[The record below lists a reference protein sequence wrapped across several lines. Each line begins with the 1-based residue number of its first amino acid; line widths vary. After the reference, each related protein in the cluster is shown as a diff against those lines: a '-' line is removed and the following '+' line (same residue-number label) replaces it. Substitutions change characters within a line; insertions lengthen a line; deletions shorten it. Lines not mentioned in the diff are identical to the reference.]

1 MTTTTYADQTAYP
14 EIYRKTYW
22 GCFTTQQRQLPEED
36 YIISNRNKFIREYQI
51 KCCRQKAPQ
60 YLYKIMSLDEGLDHV
75 ELYETLDDDDY
86 FIVLS
91 SPYGVEKPK
100 THIKNG
106 WIEIYQMYSS
116 DARTFLKRIPKRQN
130 SLV

>member
-1 MTTTTYADQTAYP
+1 MTTTTTYADQTAYP

-22 GCFTTQQRQLPEED
+22 GCFITQRQFPEED
-36 YIISNRNKFIREYQI
+36 YIINNRNKFIREYQI

-60 YLYKIMSLDEGLDHV
+60 YLYKIMSLAEEEKRDLDHV
-75 ELYETLDDDDY
+75 ELYETLDDDY

-116 DARTFLKRIPKRQN
+116 DARTFLKRIQK